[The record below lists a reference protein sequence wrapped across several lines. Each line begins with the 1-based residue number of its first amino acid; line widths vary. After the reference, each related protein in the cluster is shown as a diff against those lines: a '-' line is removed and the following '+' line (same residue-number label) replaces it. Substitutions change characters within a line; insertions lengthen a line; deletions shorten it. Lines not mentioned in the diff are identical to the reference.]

1 MSADSTASGDGEYTL
16 VDVGGYRLAIH
27 CIGESSPT
35 VVLETGLGAPS
46 EYWAPIQQEI
56 AGLTRVCRFDRAGR
70 GKSDPAPTPRTCA
83 DMVADLRALLHNAS
97 IPAPYVLVG
106 NSLGGMNARL
116 YAYQHP
122 EEVAGLVLVDGS
134 HQDQFTRSVEALPE
148 PEPNSPDSHKG
159 FYHFWAGGG
168 WRDPA
173 NNPENVDFV
182 TSREQLRA
190 IHSLGDL
197 PVVVLASG
205 TFLRYPPT
213 RPEAGPRLHEIWQDL
228 QRDLANL
235 SSNSVYSVVE
245 SSGHFI
251 QRDQPEE
258 VVDAIRRVLA
268 SAPRRSRVRLPSVR
282 YRP

>member
-1 MSADSTASGDGEYTL
+1 
-16 VDVGGYRLAIH
+16 
-27 CIGESSPT
+27 
-35 VVLETGLGAPS
+35 
-46 EYWAPIQQEI
+46 
-56 AGLTRVCRFDRAGR
+56 
-70 GKSDPAPTPRTCA
+70 
-83 DMVADLRALLHNAS
+83 MVADLRALLRNAG

-134 HQDQFTRSVEALPE
+134 HQDQFTRISEALPE
-148 PEPNSPDSHKG
+148 PEPDSPDPHKD
-159 FYHFWAGGG
+159 FYRFWTGGG

-173 NNPENVDFV
+173 SNPENVDFV
-182 TSREQLRA
+182 ASREQLRA

-205 TFLRYPPT
+205 VFLREAPT

-228 QRDLANL
+228 QHDLASL

-245 SSGHFI
+245 GSGHFI
-251 QRDQPEE
+251 QRDQPGM
-258 VVDAIRRVLA
+258 VVDAIRRVLGGVPLA
-268 SAPRRSRVRLPSVR
+268 
-282 YRP
+282 

>member
-1 MSADSTASGDGEYTL
+1 MSADSIASGDGEYTL

-27 CIGESSPT
+27 CIGGGSPA

-46 EYWAPIQQEI
+46 EAWAPVQQEI

-70 GKSDPAPTPRTCA
+70 GKSDPAPTTTPRTCA
-83 DMVADLRALLHNAS
+83 DMVADLRALLHNAG
-97 IPAPYVLVG
+97 IPPPYVLVG

-116 YAYQHP
+116 YAYQYP

-134 HQDQFTRSVEALPE
+134 HQDQFARIGGALPE
-148 PEPNSPDSHKG
+148 PGPDSPDSHKG
-159 FYHFWAGGG
+159 FYQFWAGGG

-173 NNPENVDFV
+173 STPDNVDFV
-182 TSREQLRA
+182 TSLEQLKD
-190 IHSLGDL
+190 IGSLGDL
-197 PVVVLASG
+197 SMVVLASEA
-205 TFLRYPPT
+205 FLQGAPT
-213 RPEAGPRLHEIWQDL
+213 RPEAGPKLHEIWQDL

-251 QRDQPEE
+251 QRDRPE
-258 VVDAIRRVLA
+258 VVVDVIRRVLD
-268 SAPRRSRVRLPSVR
+268 SAPHA
-282 YRP
+282 

>member
-1 MSADSTASGDGEYTL
+1 MFTESNAPGDGEYTL

-27 CIGESSPT
+27 CIGEGSPA

-46 EYWAPIQQEI
+46 EYWAPVQQEI

-70 GKSDPAPTPRTCA
+70 GKSDPPPTTTPRTCA
-83 DMVADLRALLHNAS
+83 DMVVDLRALLHNAG

-116 YAYQHP
+116 YAHRHP

-134 HQDQFTRSVEALPE
+134 HQDQFTRISKALPE
-148 PEPNSPDSHKG
+148 PGPDSPDPHKG

-168 WRDPA
+168 WREPA
-173 NNPENVDFV
+173 SNPENVDFV
-182 TSREQLRA
+182 GSREQLRT

-197 PVVVLASG
+197 PVVVLVSG
-205 TFLRYPPT
+205 VFLRETPT
-213 RPEAGPRLHEIWQDL
+213 RAEAGPRLHEMWQDL

-235 SSNSVYSVVE
+235 SSNSAYSVVE

-251 QRDQPEE
+251 QRDRPEA
-258 VVDAIRRVLA
+258 VVDAIRRVLHG
-268 SAPRRSRVRLPSVR
+268 APEA
-282 YRP
+282 